1 MSSSLSSRP
10 LTSRQ
15 ETFARQFCA
24 TGNAAEAARR
34 AGYAA
39 GSARQTGHDLLN
51 RPWVI
56 ERIRA
61 IREAWRQT
69 AQSEAAILL
78 ARLEQAW
85 DVAVA
90 NRSAGQMLQV
100 IRLQAEIAGL
110 SRKGA
115 MARADL
121 WDAPGD
127 GMGEEAGIGPEA
139 ASSLASA
146 VRQGRDRAERA
157 RADHRRQVRARRS
170 DPAFDAAAHL
180 ARQRHLDRAIDER
193 RMLLRRARPHDTLTD
208 HDIALHSHAPEP
220 VRDGDN
226 ALVDAAEAGYLA
238 QTRSSGPELAVGPH
252 DVVPGKDITVE
263 GGNAAPGA
271 PRSIALQLA
280 SG

>member
-1 MSSSLSSRP
+1 MSVSSTSRP

-24 TGNAAEAARR
+24 TGNAAESARR

-39 GSARQTGHDLLN
+39 GSARQTGHELLN

-61 IREAWRQT
+61 IRDHWRQV

-90 NRSAGQMLQV
+90 SNDGRGAAGQMLQV

-115 MARADL
+115 AARADL

-127 GMGEEAGIGPEA
+127 EVENTSP
-139 ASSLASA
+139 LASA

-157 RADHRRQVRARRS
+157 RADHRRQVRVRQG
-170 DPAFDAAAHL
+170 DPAFDASAHL
-180 ARQRHLDRAIDER
+180 ARQRQLDRAVDER
-193 RMLLRRARPHDTLTD
+193 RTLLHQAIPDSTLTD
-208 HDIALHSHAPEP
+208 HDNSVHLTEP
-220 VRDGDN
+220 FQCANIQKGDN
-226 ALVDAAEAGYLA
+226 ALIDAAEAGFLA
-238 QTRSSGPELAVGPH
+238 DRTACEQGTAA
-252 DVVPGKDITVE
+252 K
-263 GGNAAPGA
+263 AAP
-271 PRSIALQLA
+271 
-280 SG
+280 

>member
-1 MSSSLSSRP
+1 MSSSLASRP

-24 TGNAAEAARR
+24 SGNAAEAARR

-61 IREAWRQT
+61 IRDHWRQV

-78 ARLEQAW
+78 TRLEQAW

-90 NRSAGQMLQV
+90 SQSAAQMLQV

-110 SRKGA
+110 TRKGA
-115 MARADL
+115 TARADL
-121 WDAPGD
+121 WDAPGE
-127 GMGEEAGIGPEA
+127 GLGEGVERTSPLA
-139 ASSLASA
+139 AA

-157 RADHRRQVRARRS
+157 RADHRRQARDRRTN
-170 DPAFDAAAHL
+170 PAFDAPPFDVQAHL

-193 RMLLRRARPHDTLTD
+193 RTLLRQAAPASTLTD
-208 HDIALHSHAPEP
+208 HDTSLHNEADDDWMS
-220 VRDGDN
+220 
-226 ALVDAAEAGYLA
+226 VDAAEAG
-238 QTRSSGPELAVGPH
+238 
-252 DVVPGKDITVE
+252 
-263 GGNAAPGA
+263 
-271 PRSIALQLA
+271 QLA
-280 SG
+280 MQVSESQSQEFCSPGRRAAANHD